1 MTRFTALFIGTLLI
15 PCTLHGQSTTIE
27 IGSGLGAS
35 ILSSNGTITNIGVPG
50 PGIGA
55 LGLLGQAPLYASF
68 FLGNGFLIQPEISF
82 SLLSGE
88 GSDLT
93 TFSGVANL
101 GWAFAGGSG
110 SSPYV
115 TANGAWQIVSFD
127 GDSESEFGAGARIG
141 YRFVVNQGFAVS
153 FEGGYRRWFDSD
165 LNEILIGVRLGG
177 ILSSN

>member
-1 MTRFTALFIGTLLI
+1 MIRYTALLVGTLLV
-15 PCTLHGQSTTIE
+15 PCTLHGQGATIE

-35 ILSSNGTITNIGVPG
+35 ILSSNGTITNISAPG

-68 FLGNGFLIQPEISF
+68 FVGNGFLIQPEISF

-93 TFSGVANL
+93 TFSGVANI
-101 GWAFAGGSG
+101 GWALAGGSAN
-110 SSPYV
+110 SPYV
-115 TANGAWQIVSFD
+115 TANGAWQIASFD

-141 YRFVVNQGFAVS
+141 YRVVINQGFALS

-165 LNEILIGVRLGG
+165 LNEFLIGLRVGG
-177 ILSSN
+177 IVSSN